1 VYVVA
6 NSKQQT
12 AVAARN
18 AEVLEYADNVKVD
31 DVIFPGDYR
40 DNLGQVFA
48 GDRPNQLQSLCC
60 ERVCGSH
67 WILSALP
74 NMAVR

>member
-1 VYVVA
+1 MEC
-6 NSKQQT
+6 KQQCNMAT
-12 AVAARN
+12 RN
-18 AEVLEYADNVKVD
+18 AKLLEYADDVKVD
-31 DVIFPGDYR
+31 DVFFPGDYR

-48 GDRPNQLQSLCC
+48 GDRPNQLQSVCC
-60 ERVCGSH
+60 ERVCGNH